1 MGRFVSSLLLVAVLT
16 CAVYS
21 VVAML
26 IDGESGFERAF
37 DSVLAVLVFTGLVWI
52 DTLIGTRRPLWFRTI
67 SYSSSVFLL
76 AFWVTDI
83 WAEDI
88 GGPMIVWFAHPAT
101 LVFVRLVLLYVDLIR
116 VMLRRWNRP
125 LMVFTG
131 ALTGV
136 TGAGAAVLLAISLHT
151 WGKHL
156 LELDI
161 YGRIWAATALLSAFG
176 IVALLLS
183 GVLMSSREP
192 RDSARAPQ
200 PVASDR
206 MPLMWPTL
214 HDGTPLRATS
224 SGTPDF
230 AALPANAVLAWPR
243 YIDGTPVQ
251 ARPHSGS
258 RAHATY

>member
-1 MGRFVSSLLLVAVLT
+1 MSSLLLVAVLA

-116 VMLRRWNRP
+116 VMLRKWNTP
-125 LMVFTG
+125 LTGFTG

-136 TGAGAAVLLAISLHT
+136 TGAAATVLLAISLHT

-156 LELDI
+156 LELDL

-176 IVALLLS
+176 VVALLLT
-183 GVLMSSREP
+183 GVITSSREP
-192 RDSARAPQ
+192 RDIAWVPQ
-200 PVASDR
+200 PVASYPL
-206 MPLMWPTL
+206 PLMWPTL
-214 HDGTPLRATS
+214 HDGTPLRATL

-230 AALPANAVLAWPR
+230 AALPADAVLAWPR